1 MKKPFKTVNE
11 ALAAQREVLDKLANL
26 DEIAQNRELNEEEK
40 NTLAALQRENSSLQ
54 REITFMNQ
62 QAAATATAQR
72 ETVDKNQVLR
82 EYLIDVRNGKASRE
96 VTLLPVSGKEGAS
109 ITDSGAINLTIHELI
124 PTLQEGLGLP
134 PTLRIVTGVT
144 GNDVW
149 PVSVD
154 DAKIKEMG
162 ENVRVGRQELHFD
175 KITATARRLAMSIGI
190 SNNAIDNAA
199 FDVLSFVQGKF
210 TLALKDY
217 LAQKLYSQGKWTGNA
232 GPFSGL
238 TPAGTIEIKSGV
250 TYKEILKAVAQ
261 FTNKGFDDSQV
272 CLVIDAITEA
282 ELKATKKDEDAGFII
297 ENGLLAGYRYV
308 VSHYINTTNSTPD
321 GELTTTPDR
330 YLGIG
335 YFQWMAVQ

>member
-40 NTLAALQRENSSLQ
+40 NNFAALQRENSSLQ

-62 QAAATATAQR
+62 QAAAATAQR
-72 ETVDKNQVLR
+72 EEVDKNQVLR
-82 EYLIDVRNGKASRE
+82 EHLIAVRNGKASRE

-154 DAKIKEMG
+154 DAKSK
-162 ENVRVGRQELHFD
+162 
-175 KITATARRLAMSIGI
+175 
-190 SNNAIDNAA
+190 
-199 FDVLSFVQGKF
+199 
-210 TLALKDY
+210 
-217 LAQKLYSQGKWTGNA
+217 
-232 GPFSGL
+232 
-238 TPAGTIEIKSGV
+238 
-250 TYKEILKAVAQ
+250 
-261 FTNKGFDDSQV
+261 
-272 CLVIDAITEA
+272 
-282 ELKATKKDEDAGFII
+282 
-297 ENGLLAGYRYV
+297 
-308 VSHYINTTNSTPD
+308 
-321 GELTTTPDR
+321 
-330 YLGIG
+330 
-335 YFQWMAVQ
+335 